1 MKGLFNFKFFIKYG
15 TKGNM
20 NLKEINHFEMN
31 PYERLNFKEHCD
43 IQPVYTSMF
52 AQMRQYLTRGEGD
65 RT

>member
-1 MKGLFNFKFFIKYG
+1 
-15 TKGNM
+15 M